1 MYPSPAPVELDNP
14 EKRTEIQ
21 LKTQTLLKK
30 GAEKN
35 LDQQQKIPSAKKVI
49 GAEWAAGLA
58 FKVPNIRILRAYDT
72 NGKGDPARDLPVPNP
87 KLLI

>member
-1 MYPSPAPVELDNP
+1 MYPGPAPVQLDNRA
-14 EKRTEIQ
+14 KCTEIQ

-35 LDQQQKIPSAKKVI
+35 HDQQQKISSAKNVV

-58 FKVPNIRILRAYDT
+58 LKDPNVRILRAYDT
-72 NGKGDPARDLPVPNP
+72 NGKGDPARDLPVPNLR
-87 KLLI
+87 LLI